1 MDAFLSLRLLCI
13 IIITFTLLHLTTS
26 QLLGSLTSSDG
37 KFLIE
42 VTISN
47 PTQERIAI
55 LNWNNIFD
63 PITRFPRS
71 LIVRDDRGD
80 HIPMATTYAM
90 RAGMHL
96 SDFHIIAPEVNFTR
110 RYDLRS
116 MVQGVPNGLHGNI
129 TVELPG
135 GFKGVP
141 PGADH
146 WTVPVT
152 AFVTSLTG
160 LLPSFGNYEAAGL
173 QDITLAAPR
182 LHLQLG
188 RTGFNDST
196 ASAADTDPLEGIQV
210 DPMDCNSN
218 ADRKQI
224 DETLYDA
231 GVYAK
236 ALILAADD
244 EKSRL
249 FANFFLSP
257 ARPTVKKIASL
268 AHMGINGQGPSVTVY
283 CTDDLSICA
292 ANPRVLGH
300 SATESWLGP
309 PQIVICPV
317 ALNLPRAMPPCA
329 KRPGKEIGATA
340 SRVMLH
346 LILTLNTVVTD
357 TLTGNVYGSG
367 ACQLLKNSRI
377 LETAKNPDSYA
388 QLAIAQWH
396 YGLGGLPYQGPQCA
410 PRYGIIP
417 RIQ

>member
-1 MDAFLSLRLLCI
+1 M
-13 IIITFTLLHLTTS
+13 
-26 QLLGSLTSSDG
+26 
-37 KFLIE
+37 
-42 VTISN
+42 
-47 PTQERIAI
+47 
-55 LNWNNIFD
+55 
-63 PITRFPRS
+63 
-71 LIVRDDRGD
+71 VR
-80 HIPMATTYAM
+80 
-90 RAGMHL
+90 
-96 SDFHIIAPEVNFTR
+96 
-110 RYDLRS
+110 
-116 MVQGVPNGLHGNI
+116 GVPNGLHGNI

-152 AFVTSLTG
+152 AFVTTLTG
-160 LLPSFGNYEAAGL
+160 LSPSFGKYEAAGL
-173 QDITLAAPR
+173 QDITLTARR

-210 DPMDCNSN
+210 DPMDCNNN
-218 ADRKQI
+218 ANRKQI
-224 DETLYDA
+224 DDALYDA

-236 ALILAADD
+236 ALFLAADD

-257 ARPTVKKIASL
+257 ARQTVKEIASL
-268 AHMGINGQGPSVTVY
+268 AHMGIKGQGSRVTVY
-283 CTDDLSICA
+283 CTDDLNICA
-292 ANPRVLGH
+292 SNPRFLGH
-300 SATESWLGP
+300 SATGSWLGP

-410 PRYGIIP
+410 PRFGIVP

>member
-13 IIITFTLLHLTTS
+13 IIITFSLLHLTTT
-26 QLLGSLTSSDG
+26 QLLGSLASKDG

-42 VTISN
+42 VKISN

-63 PITRFPRS
+63 PITRFPYS
-71 LIVRDDRGD
+71 LIVRDDRGYQ
-80 HIPMATTYAM
+80 IPMATTYAM

-96 SDFHIIAPEVNFTR
+96 SDFYIIAPGVDFTR
-110 RYDLRS
+110 RYGLRS
-116 MVQGVPNGLHGNI
+116 MVQGVPNGFAREHH
-129 TVELPG
+129 G

-152 AFVTSLTG
+152 AFVTTLTG
-160 LLPSFGNYEAAGL
+160 LSPSFGNYEAAGL

-196 ASAADTDPLEGIQV
+196 ALAADTDPLEGIQV
-210 DPMDCNSN
+210 DPMDCNNN

-224 DETLYDA
+224 DDALYDA

-236 ALILAADD
+236 ALFLAADD
-244 EKSRL
+244 EESRL

-257 ARPTVKKIASL
+257 ARQTVKEIASL
-268 AHMGINGQGPSVTVY
+268 AHMGIKGQGSRVTVY
-283 CTDDLSICA
+283 CTDDLNICA

-300 SATESWLGP
+300 SATGSWLGA

-317 ALNLPRAMPPCA
+317 ALNLPRAIPPCA

-340 SRVMLH
+340 SRVMLQ

-410 PRYGIIP
+410 PRLGIVP